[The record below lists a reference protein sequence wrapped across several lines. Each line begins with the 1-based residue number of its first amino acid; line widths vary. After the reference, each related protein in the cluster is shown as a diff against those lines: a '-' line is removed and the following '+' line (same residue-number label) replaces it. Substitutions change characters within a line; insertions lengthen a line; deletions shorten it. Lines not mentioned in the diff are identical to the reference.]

1 MDKAGKAEEAYHKIE
16 RMIVFRDLDPGSLV
30 SEAFL
35 MERTGL
41 GRTPVREALQRLARN
56 RMVEIHA
63 NKGVLIPPISIEAQ
77 LRMLELRRVLEGFAV
92 RLGSHRADSRD
103 RAGMQLMVDR
113 LSQETFTLMA
123 YAETVKETHDLIIA
137 GAHNEYLA
145 ETMAPLQG
153 LSRRFWYTHVV
164 DEETEIKTG
173 ANLHVAIL
181 QAILGRDPDA
191 AEAASHDLNDYLV
204 SFSYATLR
212 RDDQPT

>member
-1 MDKAGKAEEAYHKIE
+1 
-16 RMIVFRDLDPGSLV
+16 L
-30 SEAFL
+30 
-35 MERTGL
+35 
-41 GRTPVREALQRLARN
+41 
-56 RMVEIHA
+56 
-63 NKGVLIPPISIEAQ
+63 
-77 LRMLELRRVLEGFAV
+77 
-92 RLGSHRADSRD
+92 
-103 RAGMQLMVDR
+103 
-113 LSQETFTLMA
+113 
-123 YAETVKETHDLIIA
+123 IA

-204 SFSYATLR
+204 SFSYATLC